1 MNHINKYLS
10 LSLLFSLLA
19 LSGYAQNGTVVDKVV
34 AVVGQNIIKMSDVE
48 QNYNQVRVKQGY
60 SNAFENRCNIL
71 EGMLVS
77 KLLIHKGTVDS
88 TVVEDEEVE
97 KEVQKRIKDIEVQ
110 YGTRDMIRQATGYD
124 YDQLHDVLFDLVHD
138 NYLAQRVQY
147 SLTENVKITPAEV
160 NEYFN
165 KIPADSLPTLEEE
178 YEISEIVLA
187 PQIAEAEREKV
198 KLELAR
204 LRERIIAGEKFSM
217 LATLYSQ
224 DPASSTKGGELGFF
238 GRGEM
243 VGEFEATAFALK
255 PGEVS
260 PVIET
265 QFGFHIL
272 QLIERRG
279 NTVNVRHILLIPKVS
294 SDDLLKS
301 RMRLDS
307 IAQQIRLGNITFEE
321 AAKTYSDASSK
332 NLGGVVSN
340 PYSGNNRF
348 SKEVF
353 NYLYPG
359 IGIAGMNEGDISNAV
374 AMKDEDHKD
383 IFRII
388 KLTKHHPAH
397 KASLEMDYDKIY
409 NAALQEAKNNKILD
423 WASKMIKNTYIYIA
437 EEYSN
442 CPFQLQ
448 WVQNAE

>member
-19 LSGYAQNGTVVDKVV
+19 LSGHAQEGTVIDKVV

-48 QNYNQVRVKQGY
+48 QNYNQIRVKQGY
-60 SNAFENRCNIL
+60 NNAFENRCNIL

-77 KLLIHKGTVDS
+77 KLLIHKGTIDS
-88 TVVEDEEVE
+88 TEVDDAEVE
-97 KEVQKRIKDIEVQ
+97 ARVQQRIKEIEAQ
-110 YGTRDMIRQATGYD
+110 YGMREMIRQATGYD
-124 YDQLHDVLFDLVHD
+124 YDQLHDILFDLTHD
-138 NYLAQRVQY
+138 QILTMRVQY
-147 SLTENVKITPAEV
+147 NLTENVKITPAEV
-160 NEYFN
+160 NDYFN
-165 KIPADSLPTLEEE
+165 KIPADSLPMMEDE
-178 YEISEIVLA
+178 YEISEIVIT
-187 PQIAEAEREKV
+187 PEVSEAERDKV

-204 LRERIIAGEKFSM
+204 LRERILSGEKFSM

-224 DPASSTKGGELGFF
+224 DPASSKKGGEIGFF

-243 VGEFEATAFALK
+243 VGEFEAAAFALK

-260 PVIET
+260 PIIET

-279 NTVNVRHILLIPKVS
+279 NTVNVRHILLSPKVS
-294 SDDLLKS
+294 AQDLLKS
-301 RMRLDS
+301 RMLLDS

-321 AAKTYSDASSK
+321 AAKNYSDASSK
-332 NLGGVVSN
+332 TLGGVVSN

-353 NYLYPG
+353 DVLYPG
-359 IGIAGMNEGDISNAV
+359 IGIVGMSEGDISNAT
-374 AMKDEDHKD
+374 AMKDEDNKD
-383 IFRII
+383 LFRII
-388 KLTKHHPAH
+388 KLTKLVPSH

-437 EEYSN
+437 EEYRN